1 MRGSSV
7 NNLTLSAGG
16 ASPLP
21 TRRGIWPSLALLLSG
36 FVATT
41 MLTRFT
47 TSVVEAERQHDFE
60 FNCSEIIAKVQERLT
75 ACETILRSGAA
86 FLEHTPDGITRQEWR
101 RFVEDQQIFKRFPG
115 IQGVGFAQLIP
126 RSELDAHLK
135 KIRAE
140 GFPNYEVR
148 PAGEREF
155 YTSIIYLEPFEKRNL
170 RAFGYD
176 MMTESVRREAMERA
190 RDRSTAVLTGKVRL
204 VQETEQDVQAGV
216 LMYLPVFRSTKPV
229 ETTAERRASL
239 LGWVYSPYRMGDLMQ
254 GIMDGRDL
262 DDSKGIH
269 LEIYDGSPQ
278 SDDTLLF
285 DSSPQ
290 WHASGGKERHANWE
304 RTIPFNGRQWTLNFV
319 KIQDSERGFADS
331 RVALVVV
338 AGGATSFLLAGL
350 LFSLHN
356 TRYQAGVLADRLTAD
371 LRASEEKFRAI
382 ADYSVSWETWFGL
395 DGKILWVNPGVQ
407 RITGYTAT
415 EVLHMPD
422 FIATI
427 IAPADREAFGA
438 IVRNISGA
446 SRKDDTEFRGIRK
459 SGHDFW
465 LSISWQPIY
474 DRGGQPLGLRT
485 SARDITQLKVAEES
499 LHRANW
505 VLEQANSTII
515 ITDRQ
520 ANIQYVNAEFT
531 QVTGYSREEA
541 IGRNP
546 RFLQSGLTSR
556 ATYVAM
562 WHELVHERN
571 WQGEF
576 QNRRKNGETYWET
589 VAITPLRNRDGR
601 VTHYVG
607 IKQDVTER
615 KRLEVAL
622 HESKDRLFLA
632 ARAGG
637 VGIWDYDVI
646 DDKMVWDDQM
656 FRLYG
661 LKPERFDGSYAGWQ
675 QGIHPDDRLRV
686 HDEIQQAVKGG
697 PGFDTQFR
705 VIWPD
710 GSIHEIRAM
719 ALVQQD
725 AAQGPLRLIGTNWDI
740 TEEKKVAAALRQSE
754 SLLQLM
760 FQSSPLGFLVVD
772 NRTDAILHFNHRF
785 CEIWGI
791 EHLEERMRR
800 GEMKNNDIIPHCL
813 PVLADVPAFAASCTG
828 LQDELIRTIV
838 EDEITFTAGRTIR
851 RFSTQIR
858 DDADQYHG
866 RFYIFE
872 DITQQKRLVQE
883 TEAMLDRER
892 QVSEMRTRFIS
903 VTSHEFRTPMAAALG
918 SAELLQKYQ
927 ERLTPAKREELFER
941 LGRSLHR
948 MTEMLDEILIL
959 NRMDANRVEVSLG
972 SIDLAAFVRNVV
984 DEIRAGDHDAHSF
997 VVTFSG
1003 DAARFVSDRNL
1014 LHHILSNLL
1023 SNAVRYSPAGSAVDV
1038 QTVAD
1043 PTNVRLSV
1051 RDQGIG
1057 IPPGDH
1063 ARIFEAFERGSN
1075 VGNIKGTGLGL
1086 NIVKRMTELLGGSV
1100 TLDSPTDGGSRF
1112 TLLLPVNPGN
1122 PPAGKT

>member
-1 MRGSSV
+1 MPV
-7 NNLTLSAGG
+7 H
-16 ASPLP
+16 
-21 TRRGIWPSLALLLSG
+21 RGIWPSVALLLAG
-36 FVATT
+36 FVVTT
-41 MLTRFT
+41 QLARFT
-47 TSVVEAERQHDFE
+47 AAVVEAEQKRDFE
-60 FNCSEIIAKVQERLT
+60 FNCSEIFDKVQARLI

-86 FLEHTPDGITRQEWR
+86 FIEHTPEGINRQEWHH
-101 RFVEDQQIFKRFPG
+101 FVERQQISQRFPG
-115 IQGVGFAQLIP
+115 IQGVGFSKLIP
-126 RSELDAHLK
+126 RRELGAHLQQ
-135 KIRAE
+135 IRAE
-140 GFPNYEVR
+140 GFPDYVVR
-148 PAGEREF
+148 PEGEREF

-176 MMTESVRREAMERA
+176 MMTEPVRREAMERA
-190 RDRSTAVLTGKVRL
+190 RDRSTAALTGKVRL

-216 LMYLPVFRSTKPV
+216 LMYLPVYDSKQPA

-239 LGWVYSPYRMGDLMQ
+239 LGWVYSPYRMRDLMQ
-254 GIMDGRDL
+254 GIMEGRDL

-269 LEIYDGSPQ
+269 LEIFDGQTTTADS
-278 SDDTLLF
+278 LLF

-290 WHASGGKERHANWE
+290 WHANLEVERHASLE
-304 RTIPFNGRQWTLNFV
+304 RKLSANGRLWTLQFV
-319 KIQDSERGFADS
+319 KIQKTDGNFAGSRG
-331 RVALVVV
+331 ALVVV

-350 LFSLHN
+350 IFSLYN
-356 TRYQAGVLADRLTAD
+356 TRNRARELADRLTAD
-371 LRASEEKFRAI
+371 LRASEEKFRTI

-395 DGKILWVNPGVQ
+395 DGKILWVNPGVE
-407 RITGYTAT
+407 RITGYTAA
-415 EVLHMPD
+415 EVLQMPD

-438 IVRNISGA
+438 VLRNISGA
-446 SRKDDTEFRGIRK
+446 SRKDDAEFRGIRK

-474 DRGGQPLGLRT
+474 DRSGQALGLRT
-485 SARDITQLKVAEES
+485 SARDITQLKLAEAS

-515 ITDRQ
+515 ITNRK
-520 ANIQYVNAEFT
+520 ANIEYVNAEFT
-531 QVTGYSREEA
+531 RVTGYSREEA

-562 WHELVHERN
+562 WHELVRDRN
-571 WQGEF
+571 WLGEF

-589 VAITPLRNRDGR
+589 VAISPLRDRDGR

-615 KRLEVAL
+615 KRLEAAL
-622 HESKDRLFLA
+622 HESKDRLSLA

-661 LKPERFDGSYAGWQ
+661 LKPERFGGSYAAWQ

-686 HDEIQQAVKGG
+686 HDEIQQALKGG
-697 PGFDTQFR
+697 PGLDTQFR
-705 VIWPD
+705 VIWAD
-710 GSIHEIRAM
+710 QSIHEIRAL
-719 ALVQQD
+719 AVVQRD
-725 AAQGPLRLIGTNWDI
+725 ASQGPLRLIGTNWDI
-740 TEEKKVAAALRQSE
+740 TEEKAIAAALRQSE

-760 FQSSPLGFLVVD
+760 FRSSPLGFLVVD

-785 CEIWGI
+785 CEIWRI

-800 GEMKNNDIIPHCL
+800 GELKNNDIIPHCL
-813 PVLADVPAFAASCTG
+813 PVLADVPAFAASCAG
-828 LQDELIRTIV
+828 LQDESIRTVV
-838 EDEITFTAGRTIR
+838 EDEIAFTGGRTVR
-851 RFSTQIR
+851 RFTTQIR
-858 DDADQYHG
+858 DDSDHYHG

-872 DITQQKRLVQE
+872 DITQQKRLVHE
-883 TEAMLDRER
+883 TEAMLERER

-959 NRMDANRVEVSLG
+959 NRMDANRVEVHLAAVDLG
-972 SIDLAAFVRNVV
+972 AFVRNVV
-984 DEIRAGDHDAHSF
+984 DEIRVGDHDAHSF

-1003 DAARFVSDRNL
+1003 EADRFVSDRNL

-1023 SNAVRYSPAGSAVDV
+1023 SNAVRYSPAGTAVDV

-1051 RDQGIG
+1051 RDRGIG

-1075 VGNIKGTGLGL
+1075 VGTIKGTGLGL

-1100 TLDSPTDGGSRF
+1100 ALDSPADGGTRF
-1112 TLLLPVNPGN
+1112 TLTFPVKPVQ
-1122 PPAGKT
+1122 PPAGNT